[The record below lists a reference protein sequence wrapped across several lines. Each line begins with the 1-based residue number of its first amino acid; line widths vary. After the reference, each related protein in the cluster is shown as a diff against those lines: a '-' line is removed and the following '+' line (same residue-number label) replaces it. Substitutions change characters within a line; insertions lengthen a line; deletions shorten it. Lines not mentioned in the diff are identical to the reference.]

1 MNSVNEQKELLKS
14 VMDLLERQFG
24 SHCEVVL
31 HDLTKDYNHTIV
43 DIRNGYLTG
52 RKIGGSGT
60 NLGLEVLNGKNQDG
74 NRFNYVLHTRDGKV
88 FRSSSIY
95 FRNDEGKV
103 VGSLCVNLDITET
116 IKFEDFLK
124 GYNQYDLSS
133 TGETSPEDIKEI
145 FVDDVSQIL
154 DFLFNDGVHL
164 IGCQPSE
171 MNREQKMEFLRFLDK
186 KGAFLISK
194 SNERVCEFLQISKF
208 TLYNYLDAIRNDDEK

>member
-1 MNSVNEQKELLKS
+1 
-14 VMDLLERQFG
+14 MDLLERQFG

-208 TLYNYLDAIRNDDEK
+208 TLYNYLDAIRNGDEK